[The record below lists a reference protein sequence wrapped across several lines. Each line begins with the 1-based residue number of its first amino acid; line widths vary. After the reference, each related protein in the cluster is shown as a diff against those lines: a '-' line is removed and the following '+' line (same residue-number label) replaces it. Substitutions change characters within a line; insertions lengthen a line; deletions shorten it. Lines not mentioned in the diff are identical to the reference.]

1 MAFFFTENAGSTESD
16 LDIKSGPHDLVAGL
30 PAEHSIHVFSNRE
43 RLQAEAHEVLNA
55 LARNQWDGNQY
66 ILVLGISKSVIDKL
80 DNDKD
85 FLGGIDYRFQWEGTA
100 GLIRIIP
107 SAPHEQINSDFT
119 VLVGEQL
126 AGMGVHRSE
135 RRWGLATTY
144 RPSAGTGN
152 KGKQGDQIFLPTPRQ
167 PVGSQVVDWPTLV
180 LEIGVSESK
189 PKLEEDTK
197 WWFNNSNG
205 RVRIVLLVLV
215 RKQKLVFEKWQ
226 LLPPG
231 APANATRLYLAS
243 LRQQPPHMPPL
254 GVQAAA
260 NQRCYSAQEV
270 TVDRNGVA
278 GAPMFLPFRA
288 LFDRNPGPGES
299 DVMITAQD
307 FQEITATVL

>member
-1 MAFFFTENAGSTESD
+1 MESD
-16 LDIKSGPHDLVAGL
+16 LNVKSGPHNLMAGL
-30 PAEHSIHVFSNRE
+30 PAEHSMHIFSNRA
-43 RLQAEAHEVLNA
+43 RLQEEAQEVQDA
-55 LARNQWDGNQY
+55 LTRNECEGNQW
-66 ILVLGISKSVIDKL
+66 ILVLGISNSVIDKL

-85 FLGGIDYRFQWEGTA
+85 FLGSINYRFQWEGTT

-119 VLVGEQL
+119 ALVGDKL
-126 AGMGVHRSE
+126 AAMGFHRSN

-144 RPSAGTGN
+144 QPSAGVGT
-152 KGKQGDQIFLPTPRQ
+152 KGKQGDQIFLPAPRQ
-167 PVGSQVVDWPTLV
+167 PAGGQVVDWPTLV

-215 RKQKLVFEKWQ
+215 RKQKVIFEKWQ
-226 LLPPG
+226 LVPPD
-231 APANATRLYLAS
+231 APANATRLYIAS
-243 LRQQPPHMPPL
+243 LRQQSLHMPPL
-254 GVQAAA
+254 GMQAAA
-260 NQRCYSAQEV
+260 NQRYYSAQEV
-270 TVDRNGVA
+270 TVDGNGVT

-288 LFDRNPGPGES
+288 LFDRDPRPGET
-299 DVMITAQD
+299 DVAITAQD